1 MPRSRELSGGNQQKV
16 VLARALLTKPK
27 ILLLDEP
34 TRGIDVGAKTEIFRI
49 MSGLADAGLGV
60 LFVSSEL
67 AEVMGM
73 ADRVL
78 VMARG
83 RITADLPRDE
93 VTEELL
99 VSASASP
106 QVMKVSP

>member
-1 MPRSRELSGGNQQKV
+1 
-16 VLARALLTKPK
+16 
-27 ILLLDEP
+27 
-34 TRGIDVGAKTEIFRI
+34 
-49 MSGLADAGLGV
+49 
-60 LFVSSEL
+60 
-67 AEVMGM
+67 VMGM

-106 QVMKVSP
+106 QVMKVSQ